1 MQSLLKGF
9 FSRQNKVLNK
19 IILPF
24 FLVIIITGSLSIY
37 IMTGLVSLN
46 LEDRVNEKLHNDVR
60 LLQEMVTDIEKSLTF
75 YAQFIADTEKLASHA
90 TEARDSRLI
99 LIYLLEFLKE
109 NRVSSNISGV
119 DEVSKQS
126 GLGRLASMGIRMTGL
141 TVHKN
146 KAETT
151 LALSA
156 VAPIEDHF
164 GSRSVVTVSR
174 EIDPVFLN
182 ELQKKIGSHRLQIYY
197 KGRLIVSSEVHK
209 SCDIELGRFV
219 TPQLLSKVLN
229 REDPFLSHFQCG
241 DHNVKMILSPLVVN
255 FKKEILVAVFEST
268 NDMVLAKRKV
278 IINSCAIV
286 VAMML
291 VVVPIFILIIS
302 RTVGPIRMLSQASK
316 RIAEGDLDQYVQ
328 VRTRDEVGELSE
340 SFNKMVSDLKKSRDS
355 VEHLNQTLEARVA
368 ERGAQLAETQAQLI
382 QSTKLATVGEFAS
395 GIAHELS
402 NPLAGIYAFIQIFS
416 STVKSRS
423 LGELSEKERQDFQN
437 NLVYVERE
445 IKRCKSIIGNLLTF
459 ARVSDKQFVPTDI
472 NKILEEILS
481 FTKANLKKGGIQ
493 VDRHFS
499 ENLPLIDSDPD
510 ELRQVFINLLINARK
525 AMHDG
530 GELKIMTDYS
540 AVEETVIIEF
550 ADTGVGI
557 EKNICNKI
565 FDPFFTTRKT
575 GEGTGLGLS
584 ISYSIIQ
591 NHAGKI
597 LVSSEVDVGSTF
609 TVVLPVF
616 RKTG

>member
-481 FTKANLKKGGIQ
+481 FTKANLKKGGIL
-493 VDRHFS
+493 VDRHFA
-499 ENLPLIDSDPD
+499 ENLPLIDSDPN